1 MKALILAAGYGTRL
15 YPYTKYFPKPLL
27 KIDQRP
33 VIDYLLDKLEFLP
46 DLSQVAVVTNARFF
60 RHFCRWKEKSPLKK
74 KIRIINDLTQSPKD
88 KLGAIA
94 DMYLGIKKGGFG
106 EDYLVLGGD
115 NFLEEGLADF
125 VTFARRKSPH
135 IAIGIVDIGAKT
147 KARNFGVVLLG
158 RKNRIIDFQEKPL
171 KPKSSLAAMCL
182 YYFPKGKLC
191 LIKECLCDS
200 GLSFDNIGAYI
211 GWLTQKEEV
220 YGFVFKKRWFDI
232 GHIQTYRKLNSILKG
247 ER

>member
-1 MKALILAAGYGTRL
+1 
-15 YPYTKYFPKPLL
+15 
-27 KIDQRP
+27 
-33 VIDYLLDKLEFLP
+33 
-46 DLSQVAVVTNARFF
+46 
-60 RHFCRWKEKSPLKK
+60 
-74 KIRIINDLTQSPKD
+74 
-88 KLGAIA
+88 
-94 DMYLGIKKGGFG
+94 
-106 EDYLVLGGD
+106 
-115 NFLEEGLADF
+115 
-125 VTFARRKSPH
+125 
-135 IAIGIVDIGAKT
+135 
-147 KARNFGVVLLG
+147 
-158 RKNRIIDFQEKPL
+158 
-171 KPKSSLAAMCL
+171 MCL